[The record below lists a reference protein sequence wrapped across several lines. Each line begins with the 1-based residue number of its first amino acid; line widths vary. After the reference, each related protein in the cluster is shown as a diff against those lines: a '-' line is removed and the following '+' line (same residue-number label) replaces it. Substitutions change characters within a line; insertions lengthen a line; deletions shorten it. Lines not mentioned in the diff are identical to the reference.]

1 MTQHPATA
9 TLPQVPAAERPEPA
23 AEPIAAAS
31 EREPLVRPADLVS
44 ALTGVALCF
53 FSLFVYAIAHWQYFG
68 ADVDEVSV
76 LGWLAPLIAG
86 VACLLTA
93 VVSVA
98 VRASGRRAE
107 RAAS

>member
-9 TLPQVPAAERPEPA
+9 TLPQVPAAALSEPA
-23 AEPIAAAS
+23 IEQAAS
-31 EREPLVRPADLVS
+31 AEHEPLVRPADLVS

-68 ADVDEVSV
+68 TDVDEVSV

-86 VACLLTA
+86 VAFLLSA
-93 VVSVA
+93 VVSVG

-107 RAAS
+107 RTAA